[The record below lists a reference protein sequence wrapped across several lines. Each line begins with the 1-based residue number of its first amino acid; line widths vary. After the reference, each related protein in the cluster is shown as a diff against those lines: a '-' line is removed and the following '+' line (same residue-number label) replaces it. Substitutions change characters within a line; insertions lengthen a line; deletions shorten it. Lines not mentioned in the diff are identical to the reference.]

1 MNGFVLCSLRAR
13 LALTLAVPLCISA
26 VGSAQ
31 TSAPKPITLDE
42 YLNTTEI
49 TGAQISP
56 DGSAAVVTTSV
67 PDWEHDRH
75 RRNLWLWRRGAGP
88 IAPVTTTGD
97 NANPL
102 WSPSGRWVAFLSDRP
117 LAGMGESESG
127 KDDSKTERVWIMPVA
142 GCDDFQL
149 YREPLDVHAFAW
161 APKGDEVL
169 FSVMEP
175 RSKNAEEAHKK
186 EWKDTVE
193 WRDKDRGDTLLAL
206 TVDAAVRAQ
215 QKVPL
220 AHDESKPAADKAAAD
235 KAAADKP
242 AYPAEARVVTHS
254 SMAIEDIVAS
264 PAGDRIAFE
273 TGPVAHRLENPAD
286 TELFVVAAR
295 APAAGG
301 SEARQLTH
309 NQGAEG
315 RLAWDTTG
323 KKMYVLVRAAGGSIE
338 GPYQDVQGRLYA
350 IDAATGAPTRLGG
363 KFPGSWEDLTVS
375 HTGEVYA
382 EGLQGMNRL
391 LYRVDGDSFK
401 PISSTTGSY
410 GRLSVADHGGA
421 MLFIHSAISEPAQV
435 YFAADAGK
443 AKTPEP
449 VTAFNPVFK
458 ERARPEWQP
467 YQWTSDDGTKVE
479 GVLVYPPGKKG
490 AQHLRMLTLIHGG
503 PADADGDR
511 FGANWYDWAG
521 IAAARGWLVFRPN
534 YRGSTGYGDAFQLG
548 IKPHLVSAPG
558 KDILSGVDALVKQG
572 IADPD
577 HLAIAGYSYGG
588 YMTNWVIT
596 QTTRFKAAMTGAGA
610 VEHAANW
617 GFDDLSYDDAWY
629 LSGAPWEKPELYQ
642 SEAALF
648 QMNKIT
654 TPTHMIGGDAD
665 NRVSFF
671 EQIVFERALQRLNVP
686 HALLQF
692 PGENHPLSK
701 NPWHGYVALREELKW
716 LEKYAGK

>member
-1 MNGFVLCSLRAR
+1 MNGFFSRWLRAR
-13 LALTLAVPLCISA
+13 LPITVAVPLCFSA
-26 VGSAQ
+26 IAVAQ
-31 TSAPKPITLDE
+31 AKPITLDE

-56 DGSAAVVTTSV
+56 DGAAAVVTTSV
-67 PDWEHDRH
+67 PDWERERYRH
-75 RRNLWLWRRGAGP
+75 NLWLWRRGAGP

-102 WSPSGRWVAFLSDRP
+102 WSPDGRYVAFLSDRA
-117 LAGMGESESG
+117 LAGMGENESG
-127 KDDSKTERVWIMPVA
+127 KDDSKTERVWILPVA
-142 GCDDFQL
+142 AGGEAFPL

-161 APKGDEVL
+161 APKGNEVL
-169 FSVMEP
+169 FSMMEP

-206 TVDAAVRAQ
+206 SVDAAVRAQ

-220 AHDESKPAADKAAAD
+220 AHEENKPAADKV
-235 KAAADKP
+235 AADKP
-242 AYPAEARVVTHS
+242 AYPADARVVTHS

-264 PAGDRIAFE
+264 PAGDQIAFE
-273 TGPVAHRLENPAD
+273 TGSVAHRLENPAD
-286 TELFVVAAR
+286 TELFVVAAQG
-295 APAAGG
+295 PAEG
-301 SEARQLTH
+301 STPHQVTH

-315 RLAWDTTG
+315 RLAWDPAG
-323 KKMYVLVRAAGGSIE
+323 KTIYVLVRAAGGSIE

-350 IDAATGAPTRLGG
+350 IDAATGTPTRLGG
-363 KFPGSWEDLTVS
+363 KFPGSWEDLTVA

-382 EGLQGMNRL
+382 EGLQGMNRR
-391 LYRVDGDSFK
+391 LYRVEGEKFEA
-401 PISSTTGSY
+401 ISGAAGTFQ
-410 GRLSVADHGGA
+410 RLSVADRGGA
-421 MLFIHSAISEPAQV
+421 MLFTHSGISEPTQV
-435 YFAADAGK
+435 YFASDAEK
-443 AKTPEP
+443 LKTGEP
-449 VTAFNPVFK
+449 VTAFNLIFNQHAK
-458 ERARPEWQP
+458 PEWQP
-467 YQWTSDDGTKVE
+467 YQWTSDDGTRVE
-479 GVLVYPPGKKG
+479 GVLIYPPGKKG

-521 IAAARGWLVFRPN
+521 MAAGQGWLVFRPN
-534 YRGSTGYGDAFQLG
+534 YRGSTGYGDTFQLG
-548 IKPHLVSAPG
+548 IMPHLVSAPG
-558 KDILSGVDALVKQG
+558 KDILTGVDALVKQG
-572 IADPD
+572 IADSD

-629 LSGAPWEKPELYQ
+629 LSGAPWEKPEMYQ

-648 QMNKIT
+648 RMDKVT

-692 PGENHPLSK
+692 PGENHPLAK
-701 NPWHGYVALREELKW
+701 NPWHGYVALREEMKW
-716 LEKYAGK
+716 LEKYAAK